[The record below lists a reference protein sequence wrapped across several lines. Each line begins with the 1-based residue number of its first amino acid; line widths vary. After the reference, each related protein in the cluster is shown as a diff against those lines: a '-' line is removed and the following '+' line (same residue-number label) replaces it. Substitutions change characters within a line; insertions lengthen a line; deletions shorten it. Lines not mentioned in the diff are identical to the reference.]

1 MPPKQLV
8 DEDDR
13 QNHHL
18 DELVNYS
25 KSFKTNA
32 SKDGKSENG
41 QSEDKRIINLIL
53 DHSAFVRGIGNV
65 KRWFNQQ
72 YVESNYKS
80 FTKNEKVYL
89 NIFIPSY
96 TLHEFDFA
104 KKGTSMMAT
113 NAREAIRFI
122 DRVFESDINAEDDG
136 HNFKNPIVYNLT
148 IETINN
154 SYPSWNE
161 CLKYKI
167 HNPKVKEFPNFKTK
181 FDSNLIG
188 QHSEVNNNPYDE
200 LSENF
205 GSTLNFKNNKLN
217 DIQYENSQSYQDAI
231 ARSEDEAEMPV
242 RLRYLIKS
250 CIYKRFIDGKSVN
263 PLHDSTSAL
272 EQWKLVTEDPITKV
286 WAKSF
291 AIDCLNVN
299 EAELLIFQSHDINH
313 FRLYD
318 PRYNFNSD
326 YDHLNDD
333 PESGILHNTI
343 DTTQYSYTTMK
354 KEKSLPPGKGRKNK
368 DWSKAKGKG
377 KNRYDRPS
385 TKIEGVVST
394 GDTSYGGE
402 YVKKE
407 KFDAINYAP
416 RGPGKLWKPS

>member
-18 DELVNYS
+18 DELVDYS
-25 KSFKTNA
+25 KSFQTNA
-32 SKDGKSENG
+32 SIDEKAEN
-41 QSEDKRIINLIL
+41 

-205 GSTLNFKNNKLN
+205 GSTLSFKNTKLN

-242 RLRYLIKS
+242 RL
-250 CIYKRFIDGKSVN
+250 
-263 PLHDSTSAL
+263 
-272 EQWKLVTEDPITKV
+272 
-286 WAKSF
+286 
-291 AIDCLNVN
+291 
-299 EAELLIFQSHDINH
+299 
-313 FRLYD
+313 RLYD

-354 KEKSLPPGKGRKNK
+354 KEKSLPPGKGRKSK
-368 DWSKAKGKG
+368 DHWSKAKGKG

-416 RGPGKLWKPS
+416 RGSGKLWKPS